1 MKGRQEGG
9 TYLNKD
15 DVVGERLCT
24 CDEQMGVDKE
34 SVDKQWNSRNDSI
47 LKHPSGN
54 YHETSTSD
62 IHDLSVKVVKDE
74 CTRTIVGTNPTS
86 VRCRLWKGC

>member
-1 MKGRQEGG
+1 MYMRRAGGGRQR
-9 TYLNKD
+9 K
-15 DVVGERLCT
+15 RR
-24 CDEQMGVDKE
+24 Q
-34 SVDKQWNSRNDSI
+34 QWNSRSDSI